1 MSDLFSAPQYHFAR
15 MIFERSLGLLYFV
28 AFLSAFNQFRAL
40 LGEKGLLPVPDFLK
54 QITFKMAPGLF
65 HWKYSDE
72 LLRVV
77 CFIGMLLSLLIAS
90 GIISEAPILIHMLTW
105 LTVYFLYLSIV
116 NVGQEFYG
124 FGWETMI
131 LEAGYF
137 AAFMGPAHITP
148 SWIPILIL
156 RWMLFRTE
164 MGAGLIKLRGDP
176 CWRDLTCLYYHHET
190 QPLPN
195 PLSRYFHFCPKWFHR
210 TGVVF
215 SHFCQ
220 LVAPIG
226 LFLPQ
231 PISFISAAFLILHQ
245 LILVISGNYSWLN
258 WLTIVLGFLA
268 IPQWEGYKF
277 SISER
282 PLWFEIIQYGVLIQ
296 ALYLS
301 YRPLLNLFSPNQYM
315 NYCWNRWHL
324 VGAYGAFGS
333 VTKER
338 YEVVIEGTS
347 SDNPLDESSW
357 KEYGMKGKPGDLK
370 RRPPVVAPYHLRLD
384 WMIWFLPFTVLV
396 SGKNIYVRGHRLW
409 FIRFMI
415 QLLENNRELLK
426 LFRTNP
432 FPEAPPKY
440 VRARFYLYK
449 FTDPAEHK
457 KTGHIWRREFYG
469 DFCPP
474 LSLKMLNDQF

>member
-1 MSDLFSAPQYHFAR
+1 MSEFFSAPQYEFAR
-15 MIFERSLGLLYFV
+15 MLFERSLGVIYFV
-28 AFLSAFNQFRAL
+28 AFLSAFNQFKAL
-40 LGEKGLLPVPDFLK
+40 LGEKGLLPAPDFLK
-54 QITFKMAPGLF
+54 LISFRESPTLF
-65 HWKYSDE
+65 LWKYSDKF
-72 LLRVV
+72 LRQI
-77 CFIGMLLSLLIAS
+77 CATGMILSLLVAS
-90 GIISEAPILIHMLTW
+90 GIVAQGPIIIHMSVW
-105 LTVYFLYLSIV
+105 LIMYFFYLSIV
-116 NVGQEFYG
+116 NVGQDFYG

-137 AAFMGPAHITP
+137 AAFMGPAWVTP

-164 MGAGLIKLRGDP
+164 MGAGLIKIRGDE

-210 TGVVF
+210 AGVVF

-220 LVAPIG
+220 LIAPIG

-231 PISFISAAFLILHQ
+231 PVAWISAAFLIIHQ
-245 LILVISGNYSWLN
+245 LILIISGNYSWLN

-268 IPQWEGYKF
+268 IPGG
-277 SISER
+277 SSETLAPR
-282 PLWFEIIQYGVLIQ
+282 PIWFEVIQYAVLAQ

-301 YRPLLNLFSPNQYM
+301 REPFMNLFSKNQYM

-338 YEVVIEGTS
+338 YEVVIEGTE
-347 SDNPLDESSW
+347 SDNMFDESQW
-357 KEYGMKGKPGDLK
+357 REYSFKGKPVELN

-384 WMIWFLPFTVLV
+384 WMIWFLPFTVRV
-396 SGKNIYVRGHRLW
+396 HGRSIYVRGHRMW
-409 FIRFMI
+409 FIRLI
-415 QLLENNRELLK
+415 LQLLDNNSELLK
-426 LFRTNP
+426 LFRKNP
-432 FPEAPPKY
+432 FRNNPPKY
-440 VRARFYLYK
+440 VRAKFYRYQFTSPQEYK
-449 FTDPAEHK
+449 Q
-457 KTGHIWRREFYG
+457 TGNLWKREYYG
-469 DFCPP
+469 EFCPP
-474 LSLKMLNDQF
+474 LSKDELSSVFH